1 MNMRNWISGVFLAS
15 CLSFNLLATQASAFS
30 LAPFSVQ
37 QMAQQAD
44 KIFVGTCIS
53 VEEHMNAYGLSVLT
67 ITFAVHEALKGNVG
81 ETVTFQ
87 QLNPVQPPS
96 ANPRVGGLRTDIST
110 FSLPRYES
118 GEEAVLFLAKK
129 GRIGL
134 TSPLGLS
141 QGKIPVSVS
150 QTGQKMIKNT
160 ALREEGRYQSGI
172 PARGQAGEYR
182 QFVTAVRALV
192 QNGQ

>member
-1 MNMRNWISGVFLAS
+1 MRMNTYRWTYGV
-15 CLSFNLLATQASAFS
+15 LLATWCIATQVHAFS

-37 QMAQQAD
+37 QMARQAD

-53 VEEHMNAYGLSVLT
+53 VEEHLNALGLSVLT
-67 ITFAVHEALKGNVG
+67 VTFAVDEALKGKVG

-96 ANPRVGGLRTDIST
+96 ANPRVGGLRTDITT
-110 FSLPRYES
+110 FSLPRYEN
-118 GEEAVLFLAKK
+118 GEEVVLFLAKE

-150 QTGQKMIKNT
+150 QTGQKMIKNM
-160 ALREEGRYQSGI
+160 ALQEEEQYQSGI
-172 PARGQAGEYR
+172 PARGQAGAYR
-182 QFVTAVRALV
+182 QFVAAIRTMV
-192 QNGQ
+192 QNGK